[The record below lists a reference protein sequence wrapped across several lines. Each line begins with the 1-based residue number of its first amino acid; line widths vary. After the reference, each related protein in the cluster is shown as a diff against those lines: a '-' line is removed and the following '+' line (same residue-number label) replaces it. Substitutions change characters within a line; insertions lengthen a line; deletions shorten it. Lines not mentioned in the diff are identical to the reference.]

1 VPSGLP
7 DKELLFRL
15 FLNAEQESNQKQ
27 GELNMSSDEPRP
39 QEIRVGQRIKLERC
53 QSWDESFH
61 IFDEESAF
69 AVEMALATGRPL
81 LVRGEPGSGKS
92 QLARAAAQELDR
104 YLIAESITSASE
116 GRDLLWKYDPV
127 ARLGEARTRA
137 AESALKQHRR
147 IIHHERQETGQEMQV
162 VAAETVS
169 VQPADTLRKKKVARH
184 RKKKASRQGNKNI
197 YQLNRSA
204 VPQTIGR
211 IEISEAKDKEYGL
224 RPGNFISPGV
234 LWWVFD
240 CISAYRQYKI
250 CRYPFYK
257 PGFLYEEI
265 DELETAERGFVLLI
279 DEIDKAD
286 SSLPNTL
293 LEVLGNGGFHVPML
307 DESVGMGSA
316 IRKPLVIITTNEE
329 EELPAAFVRRCL
341 VLNLH
346 FDDKEYLRSW
356 WQQQMD
362 NTSTPS
368 ASEDFSQDK
377 TLVLWLIQ
385 RAEIHFQGVF
395 SDRVKI
401 KAAQLLIKDRRAAQ
415 RFGGIKPGQAEFLDL
430 LMALQN
436 MPVPKCSGEALE
448 QYQLA
453 LLKKISRYALAKSAD
468 E

>member
-1 VPSGLP
+1 
-7 DKELLFRL
+7 
-15 FLNAEQESNQKQ
+15 
-27 GELNMSSDEPRP
+27 MSSDEPRP

-69 AVEMALATGRPL
+69 AIEMALATGRPL

-104 YLIAESITSASE
+104 FFIAESISAASE

-127 ARLGEARTRA
+127 ARLSEAQTQA
-137 AESALKQHRR
+137 TESAMRQQRR
-147 IIHHERQETGQEMQV
+147 IIRQEGQNVQDMQEFTP
-162 VAAETVS
+162 ETTS
-169 VQPADTLRKKKVARH
+169 SQRSNSLSNSLRKKKVARH
-184 RKKKASRQGNKNI
+184 RKKKASRQRNKDI
-197 YQLNRSA
+197 YQLSRST
-204 VPQTIGR
+204 VPQKIDR
-211 IEISEAKDKEYGL
+211 IEIPEIKNKSYGL

-240 CISAYRQYKI
+240 CVSAYRQYKT

-257 PGFLYEEI
+257 PGFLYEET
-265 DELETAERGFVLLI
+265 EEFETAERGFVLLI

-286 SSLPNTL
+286 PSLPNAL

-316 IRKPLVIITTNEE
+316 IKKPLVIITTNEE
-329 EELPAAFVRRCL
+329 EELPAAFIRRCL

-346 FDDKEYLRSW
+346 FDDKEYLGNW
-356 WQQQMD
+356 WQQQMG
-362 NTSTPS
+362 NASLPSTS
-368 ASEDFSQDK
+368 EEFSQEK
-377 TLVLWLIQ
+377 TLILWLIK
-385 RAEIHFQGVF
+385 RAEIHFQGIF

-415 RFGGIKPGQAEFLDL
+415 RFGGVKPGQAEFLDL
-430 LMALQN
+430 LKALRD

-453 LLKKISRYALAKSAD
+453 LLKKISRYALAKSAG

>member
-1 VPSGLP
+1 
-7 DKELLFRL
+7 
-15 FLNAEQESNQKQ
+15 
-27 GELNMSSDEPRP
+27 MSSDEPRP

-69 AVEMALATGRPL
+69 AVEMAVATGRPL

-104 YLIAESITSASE
+104 YFIAETITAASE
-116 GRDLLWKYDPV
+116 GRELLWKYDPV
-127 ARLGEARTRA
+127 ARLSEAQTRA
-137 AESALKQHRR
+137 AESALMQQRR
-147 IIHHERQETGQEMQV
+147 IIRREGQEMRAFAV
-162 VAAETVS
+162 EAGSTR
-169 VQPADTLRKKKVARH
+169 QPADTLRKKKVARH
-184 RKKKASRQGNKNI
+184 RKKKSSRQRNKDI
-197 YQLNRSA
+197 YQLSRST

-211 IEISEAKDKEYGL
+211 IEIPEVKDKDYGL

-240 CISAYRQYKI
+240 CVSAYRQYKI

-257 PGFLYEEI
+257 PGFLYEEA
-265 DELETAERGFVLLI
+265 EEFETAERGFVLLI

-286 SSLPNTL
+286 PSLPNTL

-316 IRKPLVIITTNEE
+316 LKKPLVIITTNEE
-329 EELPAAFVRRCL
+329 EELPAAFIRRCL

-346 FDDKEYLRSW
+346 FDNKEYLRTW
-356 WQQQMD
+356 WQQQME
-362 NTSTPS
+362 N
-368 ASEDFSQDK
+368 ASLPFTAEEFSEDK

-415 RFGGIKPGQAEFLDL
+415 RFGGVKPGQAEFLDL
-430 LMALQN
+430 LKALRD

-453 LLKKISRYALAKSAD
+453 LLKKISHYALAKSAG

>member
-1 VPSGLP
+1 
-7 DKELLFRL
+7 
-15 FLNAEQESNQKQ
+15 
-27 GELNMSSDEPRP
+27 MSSDEPRP
-39 QEIRVGQRIKLERC
+39 QNIRVGQRIKLERC

-69 AVEMALATGRPL
+69 AIEMALATGRPL

-92 QLARAAAQELDR
+92 QLAQAAAQELDR
-104 YLIAESITSASE
+104 YFIAESITVASE

-127 ARLGEARTRA
+127 ARLSEAQNQA
-137 AESALKQHRR
+137 AESALRYQRR
-147 IIHHERQETGQEMQV
+147 IIRRDGHEMQNF
-162 VAAETVS
+162 ATEATS
-169 VQPADTLRKKKVARH
+169 TQQSNSLSKKKIARH
-184 RKKKASRQGNKNI
+184 RKKKSSRQRNKDI
-197 YQLNRSA
+197 YQLSRST

-211 IEISEAKDKEYGL
+211 IEIPEIKNKDYGL

-240 CISAYRQYKI
+240 CVSAYRQYKT

-257 PGFLYEEI
+257 PGFLYEEA
-265 DELETAERGFVLLI
+265 EEFETAKRGFVLLI

-286 SSLPNTL
+286 PSLPNTL

-316 IRKPLVIITTNEE
+316 IKKPLVIITTNEE

-346 FDDKEYLRSW
+346 FDDKEYLRTW
-356 WQQQMD
+356 WQQQME
-362 NTSTPS
+362 NASLPST
-368 ASEDFSQDK
+368 AEEFSQEK
-377 TLVLWLIQ
+377 TLILWLIQ

-401 KAAQLLIKDRRAAQ
+401 KAAQLLLKDRRAAQ
-415 RFGGIKPGQAEFLDL
+415 RFGGAKPGQAEFLDL
-430 LMALQN
+430 LKALQG
-436 MPVPKCSGEALE
+436 MPTPKCSGEALE

-453 LLKKISRYALAKSAD
+453 LLKKISRYALAKSAG

>member
-1 VPSGLP
+1 
-7 DKELLFRL
+7 
-15 FLNAEQESNQKQ
+15 
-27 GELNMSSDEPRP
+27 MSSDEPRP
-39 QEIRVGQRIKLERC
+39 QNIRVGQRIKLERC

-69 AVEMALATGRPL
+69 AIEMALATGRPL

-92 QLARAAAQELDR
+92 QLAQAAAQELDR
-104 YLIAESITSASE
+104 YFIAESITVASE

-127 ARLGEARTRA
+127 ARLSEAQSQA
-137 AESALKQHRR
+137 AESALRYQRR
-147 IIHHERQETGQEMQV
+147 IIRRDGHEMQNF
-162 VAAETVS
+162 ATEATS
-169 VQPADTLRKKKVARH
+169 TQQSNSLSKKKIARH
-184 RKKKASRQGNKNI
+184 RKKKSSRQRNKDI
-197 YQLNRSA
+197 YQLSRST

-211 IEISEAKDKEYGL
+211 IEIPEIKNKDYGL

-240 CISAYRQYKI
+240 CVSAYRQYKT

-257 PGFLYEEI
+257 PGFLYEEA
-265 DELETAERGFVLLI
+265 EEFETAKRGFVLLI

-286 SSLPNTL
+286 PSLPNTL

-316 IRKPLVIITTNEE
+316 IKKPLVIITTNEE

-346 FDDKEYLRSW
+346 FDDKEYLRTW
-356 WQQQMD
+356 WQQQME
-362 NTSTPS
+362 NASLPST
-368 ASEDFSQDK
+368 AEEFSQEK
-377 TLVLWLIQ
+377 TLILWLIQ

-401 KAAQLLIKDRRAAQ
+401 KAAQLLLKDRRAAQ
-415 RFGGIKPGQAEFLDL
+415 RFGGAKPGQAEFLDL
-430 LMALQN
+430 LKALQG
-436 MPVPKCSGEALE
+436 MPTPKCSGEALE

-453 LLKKISRYALAKSAD
+453 LLKKISRYALAKSAG

>member
-1 VPSGLP
+1 
-7 DKELLFRL
+7 
-15 FLNAEQESNQKQ
+15 
-27 GELNMSSDEPRP
+27 MSSDEPRP
-39 QEIRVGQRIKLERC
+39 QEIRVGQRIKIERC

-69 AVEMALATGRPL
+69 AIEMALATGRPL

-104 YLIAESITSASE
+104 YFIAESITSASE

-127 ARLGEARTRA
+127 ARLSEAQTQA
-137 AESALKQHRR
+137 AESAMRHQRR
-147 IIHHERQETGQEMQV
+147 IIRREGQNMQDMQNMQDFT
-162 VAAETVS
+162 AEATS
-169 VQPADTLRKKKVARH
+169 SQQSNALSNSLRKKKVARH
-184 RKKKASRQGNKNI
+184 KKKKSSRQRNKDI
-197 YQLNRSA
+197 YQLSRST

-211 IEISEAKDKEYGL
+211 IEIPEIKNKSYGL

-240 CISAYRQYKI
+240 CVSAYRQYKT

-257 PGFLYEEI
+257 PGFLYEET
-265 DELETAERGFVLLI
+265 EEFETAERGFVLLI

-286 SSLPNTL
+286 PSLPNTL
-293 LEVLGNGGFHVPML
+293 LEVLGNGGFHIPML

-316 IRKPLVIITTNEE
+316 LKKPLVIITTNEE
-329 EELPAAFVRRCL
+329 EELPAAFLRRCL

-346 FDDKEYLRSW
+346 FDDKEHLRTW
-356 WQQQMD
+356 WQQQME
-362 NTSTPS
+362 NTSIPS
-368 ASEDFSQDK
+368 TTDEFSQEK
-377 TLVLWLIQ
+377 TLILWLIH

-401 KAAQLLIKDRRAAQ
+401 KAAQLLIKDRQAAQ
-415 RFGGIKPGQAEFLDL
+415 RFGGVKPGQAEFLDL
-430 LMALQN
+430 LKALHN
-436 MPVPKCSGEALE
+436 MPIPKCSGEALE

-453 LLKKISRYALAKSAD
+453 LLKKISRYALAKSAG

>member
-1 VPSGLP
+1 
-7 DKELLFRL
+7 
-15 FLNAEQESNQKQ
+15 
-27 GELNMSSDEPRP
+27 MSSDEPRP

-69 AVEMALATGRPL
+69 ALEMALATGRPL

-104 YLIAESITSASE
+104 YFIAESITAASE

-127 ARLGEARTRA
+127 ARLSEAQTRT
-137 AESALKQHRR
+137 AESAMRKQRR
-147 IIHHERQETGQEMQV
+147 IIRREGQEMQAF
-162 VAAETVS
+162 AAEATS
-169 VQPADTLRKKKVARH
+169 TQQPNTLRKKKVARH
-184 RKKKASRQGNKNI
+184 KKKKSSRQRNKDI
-197 YQLNRSA
+197 YQFNRST
-204 VPQTIGR
+204 VPETIGR
-211 IEISEAKDKEYGL
+211 IEPPEVKDNNYGL

-240 CISAYRQYKI
+240 CISAYRQYKS

-257 PGFLYEEI
+257 PGFLYEEA
-265 DELETAERGFVLLI
+265 EEFETAERGFVLLI

-286 SSLPNTL
+286 PSLPNTL

-307 DESVGMGSA
+307 DESVGVGSA
-316 IRKPLVIITTNEE
+316 INKPLVIITTNEE

-346 FDDKEYLRSW
+346 FDNKEYLRTW
-356 WQQQMD
+356 WQQQVEAAAL
-362 NTSTPS
+362 PS
-368 ASEDFSQDK
+368 SSEEFSQDK
-377 TLVLWLIQ
+377 TLILWLIH

-401 KAAQLLIKDRRAAQ
+401 TAARLLIKDRRAAQ
-415 RFGGIKPGQAEFLDL
+415 RFGGVKPGQAEFLDL
-430 LMALQN
+430 LKALRD
-436 MPVPKCSGEALE
+436 MPAPKCSGEALE

-453 LLKKISRYALAKSAD
+453 LLKKISRYALAKSAG

>member
-1 VPSGLP
+1 
-7 DKELLFRL
+7 
-15 FLNAEQESNQKQ
+15 
-27 GELNMSSDEPRP
+27 MSSAKPRP
-39 QEIRVGQRIKLERC
+39 QQIRVGERIKLDQC
-53 QSWDESFH
+53 QSWEQRYH

-69 AVEMALATGRPL
+69 AIEMALATGRPL
-81 LVRGEPGSGKS
+81 LVRGKPGSGKS

-104 YLIAESITSASE
+104 YFIAESITSASE

-127 ARLGEARTRA
+127 ARLSEAQTQA
-137 AESALKQHRR
+137 AESALRQQRR
-147 IIHHERQETGQEMQV
+147 IVRREGQNMQNFT
-162 VAAETVS
+162 AEPTS
-169 VQPADTLRKKKVARH
+169 TQQSSSLRKKKIARH
-184 RKKKASRQGNKNI
+184 RKKKSSRQRNKDI
-197 YQLNRSA
+197 YQLSRSA
-204 VPQTIGR
+204 VPKTIGR
-211 IEISEAKDKEYGL
+211 IQIPEVKNKDYGP

-240 CISAYRQYKI
+240 CVSAYGQYKA

-257 PGFLYEEI
+257 PGFLYEEA
-265 DELETAERGFVLLI
+265 EEFETAERGFVLLI

-286 SSLPNTL
+286 PSLPNTL

-316 IRKPLVIITTNEE
+316 LKKPLVIITTNEE

-346 FDDKEYLRSW
+346 FDDKEYLRTW
-356 WQQQMD
+356 WQQQME
-362 NTSTPS
+362 NASVNASTPA
-368 ASEDFSQDK
+368 ASEEFSQEK
-377 TLVLWLIQ
+377 SLILWLIQ
-385 RAEIHFQGVF
+385 RAEIHFQGIF
-395 SDRVKI
+395 SDKVKI

-415 RFGGIKPGQAEFLDL
+415 RFGGVKPGQAEFLDL
-430 LMALQN
+430 LRALQN

-453 LLKKISRYALAKSAD
+453 LLKKISRYALAKSAG

>member
-1 VPSGLP
+1 
-7 DKELLFRL
+7 
-15 FLNAEQESNQKQ
+15 
-27 GELNMSSDEPRP
+27 MSSDEPRP
-39 QEIRVGQRIKLERC
+39 QKIRVGQRIKLERC

-137 AESALKQHRR
+137 AESALRQHRR
-147 IIHHERQETGQEMQV
+147 IIRHEGQEMQAF
-162 VAAETVS
+162 AAEAVS
-169 VQPADTLRKKKVARH
+169 GQQPHTLRKKKVARH
-184 RKKKASRQGNKNI
+184 KKKKSSRQKNKNI
-197 YQLNRSA
+197 YQFSRST
-204 VPQTIGR
+204 VPQTIRR
-211 IEISEAKDKEYGL
+211 IEMSEVKDKEYSL

-240 CISAYRQYKI
+240 CVSAYMQYTT

-316 IRKPLVIITTNEE
+316 MTKPLVIITTNEE

-341 VLNLH
+341 VLTLH
-346 FDDKEYLRSW
+346 FDNKEYLRTW
-356 WQQQMD
+356 WQQQME
-362 NTSTPS
+362 NISMPS
-368 ASEDFSQDK
+368 DSEEFSRDK
-377 TLVLWLIQ
+377 TLILWLIQ

-401 KAAQLLIKDRRAAQ
+401 KAAQLLIKDRQAAQ
-415 RFGGIKPGQAEFLDL
+415 RFGGVKPGQAEFLDL
-430 LMALQN
+430 LRALRN
-436 MPVPKCSGEALE
+436 MPVPKCSGDALE

-453 LLKKISRYALAKSAD
+453 LLKKISRYALTKSAG